1 MWGTRSWG
9 RSLSLAP
16 STDLGR
22 KTRHSFPPKANAGRA
37 GAGAAESA
45 SVPGELLVSPGPGG
59 DRASQRGARMGGDLE
74 EGTHGNSQWV
84 TGGGTCPGSVAQG
97 AR

>member
-1 MWGTRSWG
+1 MSGTRSWG

-22 KTRHSFPPKANAGRA
+22 KTRHLFPPTANAGRA

-45 SVPGELLVSPGPGG
+45 SVPRELLVIPGPG
-59 DRASQRGARMGGDLE
+59 RGQGLTAR
-74 EGTHGNSQWV
+74 GTDGWR
-84 TGGGTCPGSVAQG
+84 P
-97 AR
+97 